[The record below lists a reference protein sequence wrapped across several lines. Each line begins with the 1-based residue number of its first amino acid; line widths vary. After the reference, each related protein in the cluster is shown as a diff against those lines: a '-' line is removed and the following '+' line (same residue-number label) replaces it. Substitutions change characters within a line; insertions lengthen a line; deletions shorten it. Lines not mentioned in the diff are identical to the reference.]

1 MARGIEL
8 GVPTEYGFELPRL
21 RHALSRPYV
30 PSGAGRLLDFG
41 SGNGS
46 NTVLFAPDATTVVGV
61 EVEPARVDD
70 AIAQARRLGV
80 DNVTYVVYDGRRL
93 PFPDASFDHAISY
106 EVLEHTADDGAAL
119 DEVARVL
126 SPGAMLTLT
135 VPNKWYLMET
145 HGMHLRPTWVPWN
158 RVPLLSWLPTR
169 LHERWAKARIY
180 SRRRLLGLLAAHG
193 FEVVEHRYLMPPLD
207 RLANERARAVLR
219 KLVQPLADTPL
230 RVVGVAHFVAAR
242 NTRGT

>member
-8 GVPTEYGFELPRL
+8 GIPTEYGFELPKL
-21 RHALSRPYV
+21 RHELSRPYV
-30 PSGAGRLLDFG
+30 PAGAERLLDFG

-46 NTVLFAPDATTVVGV
+46 NTVLFAPEAIAVVGV
-61 EVEPARVDD
+61 EVEPERVDD
-70 AIAQARRLGV
+70 AIAQALRLGV
-80 DNVTYVVYDGRRL
+80 NNVTYVVYDGNRL
-93 PFPDASFDHAISY
+93 PFPDDSFDHAVSY

-126 SPGAMLTLT
+126 RPGATLTMT

-145 HGMHLRPTWVPWN
+145 HGMHLRPAWVPWN

-180 SRRRLLGLLAAHG
+180 SRRRLFRLLTAHG
-193 FEVVEHRYLMPPLD
+193 FEVIEHRYLMPPLD
-207 RLANERARAVLR
+207 RLANERMRSVLLR
-219 KLVQPLADTPL
+219 VVQPIGETPL
-230 RVVGVAHFVAAR
+230 RVIGVAHFIAAR
-242 NTRGT
+242 NTRGS